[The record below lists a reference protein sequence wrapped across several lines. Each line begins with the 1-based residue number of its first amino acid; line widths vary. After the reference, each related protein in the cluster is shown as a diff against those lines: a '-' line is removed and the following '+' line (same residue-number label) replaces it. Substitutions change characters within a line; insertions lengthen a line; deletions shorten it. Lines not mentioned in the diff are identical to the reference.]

1 MTADLGVALVG
12 GGAIAK
18 AHAAALGLVP
28 FYFPDVPRLR
38 PRVLCEAN
46 ADLARAATE
55 RLGFEEG
62 VVGWEDAVRRA
73 DVDVVIVATPPD
85 LHHAV
90 AIAALRAGKHVLC
103 EKPLAR
109 TATEAAEMSAIADAS
124 RGLALVGFN
133 LRYAPAL
140 LQARRLMEEGVCG
153 DVYHLTGRYFQ
164 DFARDPNRPL
174 SWRYQAAR
182 GGSGALAD
190 IGSHLLD
197 AARALAGDIV
207 SVSGVRRTMVAE
219 RPSAD
224 AGPAAKVDVDD
235 YTAVL
240 ARFASGALG
249 TFEVSR
255 VATGRK
261 NQLAIEINGSTG
273 SIAFDWERSNEL
285 RYCSGQDPADRQGFR
300 RIVAGPAFPAY
311 PAPLPVSGVGVGFQE
326 TMVVQL
332 AELARATL
340 TGAPTATVAT
350 FRDGLRAAEIVDAVL
365 ASIERG
371 GWVDIAPTRAA
382 RTLGRADAK

>member
-1 MTADLGVALVG
+1 MTGAELSVALVG

-18 AHAAALGLVP
+18 AHAAALRLVP
-28 FYFPDVPRLR
+28 LYFPEVPRLR
-38 PRVLCEAN
+38 ARVVCEASAELAQSA
-46 ADLARAATE
+46 AD

-62 VVGWEDAVRRA
+62 VVGWEDAVRRP
-73 DVDVVIVATPPD
+73 DVDIVLVATPPD
-85 LHHAV
+85 LHHDV

-109 TATEAAEMSAIADAS
+109 TAAEAAEMTAVAEAGSAI
-124 RGLALVGFN
+124 ALVGFN

-153 DVYHLTGRYFQ
+153 DVYHFTGRYFQ
-164 DFARDPNRPL
+164 DFARDPRRPL
-174 SWRYQAAR
+174 SWRYQSAR

-190 IGSHLLD
+190 IGSHLFD
-197 AARALAGDIV
+197 VAGALVGEIE
-207 SVSGVRRTMVAE
+207 SVSGVQHTLVTE
-219 RPSAD
+219 RPAAD
-224 AGPAAKVDVDD
+224 GGPPAKVDVDD
-235 YTAVL
+235 YAAVL
-240 ARFASGALG
+240 ARFTSGALG

-273 SIAFDWERSNEL
+273 SLAFDWERSNEL
-285 RYCSGQDPADRQGFR
+285 RYCATEDAADRQGFR

-340 TGAPTATVAT
+340 TGTPAPSVAT
-350 FRDGLRAAEIVDAVL
+350 FRDGLRACEVVDAVL
-365 ASIERG
+365 GSVRTG
-371 GWVDIAPTRAA
+371 GWA
-382 RTLGRADAK
+382 RVSADKPA